1 MQHVYARRYAHR
13 DNIRMAGVA
22 FPQLHGWTL
31 LVRLL
36 VQVGVFHLVDVS
48 TVDSFKVFDVGWVGI
63 QALKMVLRSMSDF
76 VVARWGI

>member
-1 MQHVYARRYAHR
+1 
-13 DNIRMAGVA
+13 
-22 FPQLHGWTL
+22 L